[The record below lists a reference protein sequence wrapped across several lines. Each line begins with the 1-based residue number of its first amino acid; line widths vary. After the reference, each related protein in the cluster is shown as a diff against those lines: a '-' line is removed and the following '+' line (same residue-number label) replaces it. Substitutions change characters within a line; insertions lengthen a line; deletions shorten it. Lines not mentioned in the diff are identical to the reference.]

1 MISLSTT
8 TKNSPHSAQL
18 QKAHA
23 QHQRP
28 SATKNKNNNNKKEST
43 FKELMVH
50 LEGRVVSIQEISA
63 TNFSKSALSFIA
75 PRSFAKFLKLMVYPS
90 YVCNLYWVSLYG
102 ITLYTSPSNHSSYR
116 IRIIRTLY
124 KTIISKG
131 REHLFYLLHP
141 AQYLEP
147 VFASGK
153 IRHTMIK

>member
-1 MISLSTT
+1 MHST
-8 TKNSPHSAQL
+8 KDPVQP
-18 QKAHA
+18 KI
-23 QHQRP
+23 
-28 SATKNKNNNNKKEST
+28 KIINNNNKKEST